1 MNEDQKRDFARRLN
15 DAIDESPFGIP
26 AKGDGRSSAVG
37 KLFGVSQRAA
47 WKWLAGEGYPQLGRA
62 ISIAKRLKISVEW
75 LLTGQGD
82 KHVISDS
89 NIELAHLLE
98 IWHKM
103 PETVQDQFL
112 RLGEALI
119 MPTQPAPPTQPEQ
132 KQKSRLN

>member
-1 MNEDQKRDFARRLN
+1 MNEDQRRAFASRLN
-15 DAIDESPFGIP
+15 TAIDESQFGIP

-47 WKWLAGEGYPQLGRA
+47 WKWLAGEGYPQLDRA
-62 ISIAKRLKISVEW
+62 IAIARKLKISVEW
-75 LLTGQGD
+75 LLTGLGD
-82 KHVISDS
+82 KHVISES

-119 MPTQPAPPTQPEQ
+119 MPTQPTPPDPQ
-132 KQKSRLN
+132 KERTKSK